1 MRMLRREDGSLP
13 LAILAVIA
21 LTGLVTVVTSS
32 VVTGQ
37 RQTRFDANFEQALQT
52 AEVGLDRMAH
62 LVMNHHVNQFSPAAD
77 MSISDSGPV
86 GGSYDV
92 QAAFDAEG
100 TWVLTSTGTAPD
112 GTTRTVELVL
122 EPESLFQLAAFGK
135 FFIDFNGGNAA
146 DSYRSGDF
154 TASGF
159 VQSSTGAY
167 ICQTGGAGRMTD
179 TGSGFSDVVMC
190 YPTGKGIVATN
201 GELELKG
208 NAFDAADAAEVH
220 FARERVTDPLD
231 DATGFCSMSSWRC
244 DDPKVSY
251 FRDELTLDPDPV
263 VIPDYLPSYGRF
275 PQDFTH
281 DGASN
286 VLPAG
291 ELLFTDVTLD
301 ENTVVQG
308 TPDDPTIVYMT
319 GQLTVPNHHAVNF
332 ETAPDGYPQPRPSPG
347 FFIFSN
353 SDGGE
358 ALSFGN
364 HASVAAA
371 IYAPNAGFSGG
382 AQGNVYGSLIAGS
395 INNNGGWNFHW
406 DEALGDVE
414 QFAPL
419 RPARWSER

>member
-1 MRMLRREDGSLP
+1 MRTLRREDGSLP
-13 LAILAVIA
+13 LALLAVIA
-21 LTGLVTVVTSS
+21 LTGLVTVVVSS

-37 RQTRFDANFEQALQT
+37 RQTRFDADFEQALQT

-62 LVMNHHVNQFSPAAD
+62 LVMNHDVNEFSPAAD
-77 MSISDSGPV
+77 LTMTDAGPA
-86 GGSYDV
+86 GGSYSV
-92 QAAFDAEG
+92 QASVDADG
-100 TWVLTSTGTAPD
+100 TWVLNSVGTAPD

-122 EPESLFQLAAFGK
+122 EPESMFDLAAFGK
-135 FFIDFNGGNAA
+135 FFVDFNGGNAA

-159 VQSSTGAY
+159 VQSPTGAY
-167 ICQTGGAGRMTD
+167 ICGSGGGRMTS
-179 TGSGFSDVVMC
+179 TGAGASDVSMC
-190 YPTGKGIVATN
+190 TPTGRGVVATN
-201 GELELKG
+201 GELNLKG
-208 NAFDAADAAEVH
+208 NAFNATDAAEVH
-220 FARERVTDPLD
+220 NARERVPDSLAG
-231 DATGFCSMSSWRC
+231 ATGFCAMSSWRC
-244 DDPKVSY
+244 DDPKVTY
-251 FRDELTLDPDPV
+251 FREELVLDPDPV
-263 VIPDYLPSYGRF
+263 VIPDYLVSSGRF
-275 PQDFTH
+275 PDDFTH
-281 DGASN
+281 NGASN

-301 ENTVVQG
+301 ASTVVEG
-308 TPDDPTIVYMT
+308 TPDNPTIVYMT

-332 ETAPDGYPQPRPSPG
+332 ETAPDGNPQPRPSPG
-347 FFIFSN
+347 FFILSN

-406 DEALGDVE
+406 DEALSEVE
-414 QFAPL
+414 RFAPL